1 MLKPLLSVLLTL
13 FILYPVFGQSSAETL
28 RYLNDKL
35 NSEASQSTQMQG
47 QRIVWSVTSDGK
59 LITKLIHRDGY
70 VLDTKSY
77 YLKTM
82 CNTMSCT
89 SIETFPDYFNT
100 NNGHSVTYM
109 TFTTAS
115 GQKIV
120 VTLEEEAS
128 ANKIKN
134 AVFRLV
140 TLAKAN
146 KAYKAKD
153 PFDY

>member
-1 MLKPLLSVLLTL
+1 MLKILFSVLVGFFSLN
-13 FILYPVFGQSSAETL
+13 PVFSQSSVETL

-70 VLDTKSY
+70 ALDTKSY

-82 CNTMSCT
+82 CNSMSCT
-89 SIETFPDYFNT
+89 SIETFPDHLQT
-100 NNGHSVTYM
+100 NNGHSITYM
-109 TFTTAS
+109 MFTTTS
-115 GQKIV
+115 GQKIIV
-120 VTLEEEAS
+120 NLEDEAS

>member
-1 MLKPLLSVLLTL
+1 
-13 FILYPVFGQSSAETL
+13 
-28 RYLNDKL
+28 
-35 NSEASQSTQMQG
+35 MQG

-70 VLDTKSY
+70 ALDTKSY

-82 CNTMSCT
+82 CNSMSCT
-89 SIETFPDYFNT
+89 SIQTFPDDLDT
-100 NNGHSVTYM
+100 NNGHSVTFM
-109 TFTTAS
+109 TFTTTS
-115 GQKIV
+115 GQKI
-120 VTLEEEAS
+120 TIDLEDEES